1 MTTTRRAFLATGA
14 ALLTAGTA
22 AAKRSPSGPRAF
34 PRDFL
39 WGAATAGHQVEGHNV
54 ASDTWL
60 LENINPTSFKEPSGD
75 ACNSFAL
82 WPKDLD
88 LVRDLGLNT
97 YRFSIEWSRIEPE
110 PGQFSRAILDHYR
123 RMIAGCRERALI
135 PMVTFNHYSCPRWFS
150 ARGGW
155 TQVDAADLFARYCE
169 RAARHLAADI
179 GYATTLNEPNTPQMI
194 QWFGFPPSVFDAQD
208 AMLAAASKATGSTH
222 FTAANA
228 ASVADA
234 KVMLP
239 IMIAA
244 HKKAYAAIKSVRPD
258 LPVGVSLG
266 ISDDQTVGRNSRR
279 DDMRRDAYGAWLDA
293 AKTGDFIGVQNY
305 FRIQFDSN
313 GPLPLPK
320 GAPTNSMGDE
330 IYPQSLGAAVRY
342 AHTVTR
348 LPIIVTENGLCT
360 EDDAFR
366 AAYIPRALAGLL
378 DAMEDGV
385 PVKGYVHW
393 SLLDNFEWT
402 WGYAIR
408 FGLVAV
414 DRSTFERTPKP
425 SANVLAAIA
434 RRNAL

>member
-1 MTTTRRAFLATGA
+1 MTASRRTFLTAGA
-14 ALLTAGTA
+14 ALLA
-22 AAKRSPSGPRAF
+22 AAAADAKHGALKSRAF
-34 PRDFL
+34 PRGFL
-39 WGAATAGHQVEGHNV
+39 WGVATAGHQVEGNNV

-60 LENINPTSFKEPSGD
+60 LENIAPTSFKEPSGD
-75 ACNSFAL
+75 ACNSLVL

-110 PGQFSRAILDHYR
+110 AGQFSVAMLDHYA
-123 RMIAGCRERALI
+123 RMIAGCRERGLI

-155 TQVDAADLFARYCE
+155 TQAAAPDLFVRYCE
-169 RAARHLAADI
+169 RAARHLARDI

-194 QWFGFPPSVFDAQD
+194 KWFGFPPTVFDDQN
-208 AMLAAASKATGSTH
+208 AMLAAANRATGSTH

-228 ASVADA
+228 ATAADA
-234 KVMLP
+234 DVMLP

-244 HKKAYAAIKSVRPD
+244 HKKAYSVIKSVRPD

-266 ISDDQTVGRNSRR
+266 ISDDQTVGRHSRR
-279 DDMRRDAYGAWLDA
+279 DEMRRDAYGAWLDA
-293 AKTGDFIGVQNY
+293 AKTGDFVGVQNY
-305 FRIQFDSN
+305 FRIEFDEN

-330 IYPQSLGAAVRY
+330 IYPQSLGAAVRF
-342 AHTVTR
+342 AHASTG
-348 LPIIVTENGLCT
+348 LPIIVTENGLAT
-360 EDDAFR
+360 DDDSLR
-366 AAYIPRALAGLL
+366 AAYIPRALDGLL
-378 DAMEDGV
+378 AAMAEGV

-408 FGLVAV
+408 FGLAAV
-414 DRSTFERTPKP
+414 DRKTFERTLKP